1 MASDSGWGFIH
12 AELVAPPAPGNSAW
26 GFIHTELT
34 APAAPVTGAWGSVA
48 VELEEAHRP
57 YLVLLPNGTVMGAP
71 MLVMQ
76 DDGTLA

>member
-1 MASDSGWGFIH
+1 MASNSGWGYVH
-12 AELVAPPAPGNSAW
+12 DELIATAAPGDSAW
-26 GFIHTELT
+26 GYIHTELT
-34 APAAPVTGAWGSVA
+34 APAAPVSGSWGAAA